1 MKKSLASII
10 FCLILAASLAGC
22 ALGTPAQPSPAPAT
36 SAPAAA
42 PTKAPTTPPQPTAVP
57 TAVPEP
63 TSAETAAASS
73 ALDEAKK
80 TAQEYAAALQ
90 SGDFAAASKQLSSF
104 SLTSAQMT
112 AGDAADALAALKSKG
127 AAWSNFQVGDAQEF
141 SPKTVLVHVTYDL
154 AGKDSKSG
162 EVTKTA
168 MDEFWPVRFDMD
180 GWHYN
185 WNNLIDFKTLD
196 VQERLVSGNTVKPLA
211 LSRYSDRIV
220 LTLLVQNASSE
231 AVVWG
236 LSPSETVSTFYF
248 GDKVIEGEKERVI
261 FDTLRSYPDT
271 HVTVKGLFTSFSDK
285 VELRKFK
292 NTTTAPWFTF
302 LLTE

>member
-1 MKKSLASII
+1 MKKSLASIV

-22 ALGTPAQPSPAPAT
+22 AQGTPAQQSAAPAT
-36 SAPAAA
+36 SAPTAA

-57 TAVPEP
+57 TVAPEP
-63 TSAETAAASS
+63 TSAETAAANT
-73 ALDEAKK
+73 ALGEAKQI
-80 TAQEYAAALQ
+80 AQNYAAALQ
-90 SGDFAAASKQLSSF
+90 SGDFAAASKLLSSF

-112 AGDAADALAALKSKG
+112 AGDAADALAAQKTKG
-127 AAWSNFQVGDAQEF
+127 AAWSNFQVGDAKEF
-141 SPKTVLVHVTYDL
+141 APKTVLVHVTYDL
-154 AGKDSKSG
+154 AGKDAKTG
-162 EVTKTA
+162 AATKTA
-168 MDEFWPVRFDMD
+168 VDEYWPVRSEMD

-185 WNNLIDFKTLD
+185 WGNSIDFKTLD
-196 VQERLVSGNTVKPLA
+196 VAERLVSGNTVKPLM

-220 LTLLVQNASSE
+220 LTLLVQNSNNE

-236 LSPSETVSTFYF
+236 LTPSETVSTFYF
-248 GDKVIEGEKERVI
+248 GDQVIEGEKERYI

-271 HVTVKGLFTSFSDK
+271 HITVKGLFTSFPEK

-292 NTTTAPWFTF
+292 NTGTAPWFTF